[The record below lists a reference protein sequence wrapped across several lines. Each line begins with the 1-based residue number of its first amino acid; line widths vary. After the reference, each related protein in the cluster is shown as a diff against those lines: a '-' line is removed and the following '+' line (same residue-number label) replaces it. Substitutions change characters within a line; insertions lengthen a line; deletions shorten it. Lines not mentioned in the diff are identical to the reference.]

1 MTDLPA
7 IRPATVADA
16 PVIAALARQTF
27 ADTFGHLYSPEN
39 LAAFLSIHTPENWAA
54 EIADPAYAVRLAEAD
69 GQPVAYM
76 KLGPPSLPFTPP
88 AGAIELRQIYVLPAY
103 HGGGLARA
111 MLHHAIAEA
120 RARGAA
126 ALFLSVFTDN
136 PRARR
141 FYAREG
147 FVEVG
152 PYAFMVGDHAD
163 EDIVM
168 RLDL

>member
-1 MTDLPA
+1 MTDHPTL
-7 IRPATVADA
+7 RTATAADA
-16 PVIAALARQTF
+16 PVIASLARQTF

-39 LAAFLSIHTPENWAA
+39 LASFLAIHTPENWAA
-54 EIADPAYAVRLAEAD
+54 EIADPRYAVRLAEAN

-76 KLGPPSLPFTPP
+76 KLGPPSLPFTPA
-88 AGAIELRQIYVLPAY
+88 AGAIELRQIYVLPTH
-103 HGGGLARA
+103 HGGGLANA
-111 MLHHAIAEA
+111 MMDHAITEA
-120 RARGAA
+120 RARGAT
-126 ALFLSVFTDN
+126 ALYLSVFTDN

-141 FYAREG
+141 FYTRHG

-152 PYAFMVGDHAD
+152 PYAFMVGDQAD

>member
-1 MTDLPA
+1 MTDTPI
-7 IRPATVADA
+7 IRPAAPADA
-16 PVIAALARQTF
+16 PMIAALARQTF

-39 LAAFLSIHTPENWAA
+39 LAAFLTVHTPENWAA
-54 EIADPAYAVRLAEAD
+54 EIADGRYVVRVAEA
-69 GQPVAYM
+69 GGRPVAYM

-88 AGAIELRQIYVLPAY
+88 VGAIELRQLYVVSDH
-103 HGGGLARA
+103 HGGGLAGA
-111 MLHHAIAEA
+111 MMDHAIAEA
-120 RARGAA
+120 RNRGCH
-126 ALFLSVFTDN
+126 ALYLSVFTDN

-141 FYAREG
+141 FYTRRG

-152 PYAFMVGDHAD
+152 PYAFMVGDQAD

>member
-1 MTDLPA
+1 MTDTA
-7 IRPATVADA
+7 VIRSATSADA

-27 ADTFGHLYSPEN
+27 SDTFGHLYSAEN
-39 LAAFLSIHTPENWAA
+39 LAAFLAIHTTENWAA
-54 EIADPAYAVRLAEAD
+54 EIADPAFAIRLAESD
-69 GQPVAYM
+69 GEPVAYM

-88 AGAIELRQIYVLPAY
+88 SGAIELRQLYVVARH

-111 MLHHAIAEA
+111 LMDQAVAEA
-120 RARGAA
+120 RARGCT
-126 ALFLSVFTDN
+126 ALYLSVFTDN

-141 FYAREG
+141 FYARCG

-152 PYAFMVGDHAD
+152 PYAFMVGDQAD
-163 EDIVM
+163 EDVVM

>member
-1 MTDLPA
+1 MTDTPIL
-7 IRPATVADA
+7 RPATIADA

-27 ADTFGHLYSPEN
+27 TDTFGHLYSPDN
-39 LAAFLSIHTPENWAA
+39 LAAFLTIHTPENWAA
-54 EIADPAYAVRLAEAD
+54 EIADPRFAVTLAEVD
-69 GQPVAYM
+69 GTPVAYM

-88 AGAIELRQIYVLPAY
+88 AGAIELRQIYVVASQ
-103 HGGGLARA
+103 HGSGLART
-111 MLHHAIAEA
+111 MLDHAIAQA
-120 RARGAA
+120 RARGCT
-126 ALFLSVFTDN
+126 ALYLSVFTDN

-141 FYAREG
+141 FYARHG

-152 PYAFMVGDHAD
+152 PYAFMVGDQAD